1 MFYIDQLCTLS
12 FLNGL
17 FKLNLDLLLLD
28 QLKLAQRDERCGSC
42 D

>member
-12 FLNGL
+12 FLNGM
-17 FKLNLDLLLLD
+17 FKLNLALLLLD
-28 QLKLAQRDERCGSC
+28 QLKLAQRDECCGSC